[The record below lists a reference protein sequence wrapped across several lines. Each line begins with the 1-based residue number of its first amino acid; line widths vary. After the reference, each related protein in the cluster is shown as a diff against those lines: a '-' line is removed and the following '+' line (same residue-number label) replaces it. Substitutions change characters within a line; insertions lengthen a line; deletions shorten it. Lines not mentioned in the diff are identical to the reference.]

1 MRALF
6 GAREMRAPL
15 EIESGAQ
22 EPPGAAG
29 ASGPASGAGSEP
41 RDRKAEHIRLALE
54 PRMQLGGDPFAGYEF
69 EHCALPEID
78 FDAIDTSVTFLGK
91 RLAAPLLISCMTGGT
106 ESAGRI
112 NRHLAEGAEATGVA
126 VGVGSQ
132 RKALEDPAQAAS
144 FRMRDAAPT
153 VPLLANLGAV
163 QLNYGMGLDHC
174 RRAVDMIAADA
185 LALHLNPLQEALQPE
200 GDRNFAGL
208 LAKMAEVARA
218 LPVPV
223 IAKEIGCGL
232 SAEVGRRLVEAGIRI
247 LDTAGTGG
255 TSWARIEAARAG
267 DAEIGE
273 LFAGWGV
280 PTADSIRQL
289 RALDDPSGALTVIG
303 SGGLRS
309 GVDVA
314 KALALGADL
323 AGLAYPFLAAAT
335 ESAERVAER
344 VRRIVHELKIC
355 MFCIG
360 VQSIPELRTAR
371 LLKRSRP

>member
-1 MRALF
+1 
-6 GAREMRAPL
+6 MRAPL

-22 EPPGAAG
+22 EPPGAA
-29 ASGPASGAGSEP
+29 APPPEPAEP

-54 PRMQLGGDPFAGYEF
+54 PRMQLGADPFADYSF

-91 RLAAPLLISCMTGGT
+91 RLAAPLLVSCMTGGT

-112 NRHLAEGAEATGVA
+112 NRHLAAGAEATGVA

-144 FRMRDAAPT
+144 FRVRDDAPT
-153 VPLLANLGAV
+153 VPVIANLGAV

-174 RRAVDMIAADA
+174 RRAVDMVAADA

-218 LPVPV
+218 LSVPI

-232 SAEVGRRLVEAGIRI
+232 SGAVGRRLLDVGIHI

-255 TSWARIEAARAG
+255 TSWARIEAARAD

-280 PTADSIRQL
+280 PTAESIRQL
-289 RALDDPSGALTVIG
+289 RALDGAGGSVVVIG

-314 KALALGADL
+314 KAIALGADL

-344 VRRIVHELKIC
+344 VRRLVHELKIC

>member
-1 MRALF
+1 
-6 GAREMRAPL
+6 MRAPL

-29 ASGPASGAGSEP
+29 SSGPASGAGSEP

-54 PRMQLGGDPFAGYEF
+54 PRMQLGADPFADYEF

-112 NRHLAEGAEATGVA
+112 NRHLAAGAEAAGVA

-144 FRMRDAAPT
+144 FRVRDAAPT

-280 PTADSIRQL
+280 PTAESIRQL
-289 RALDDPSGALTVIG
+289 RALDDIGGPSGEPASEGITVIG

-309 GVDVA
+309 GVDIA
-314 KALALGADL
+314 KAIALGADL
-323 AGLAYPFLAAAT
+323 AGLAYPFLTAAT